1 MKARITALFAVVVV
15 ALSLVAA
22 ASADTYRPADIKGWD
37 YYAGAGSVK
46 PWDMRSW
53 DLKAWGLKS
62 WGSSWSSLHPRDA
75 YTVRGW

>member
-1 MKARITALFAVVVV
+1 MKVRITAIFAVVVV

-22 ASADTYRPADIKGWD
+22 ASADTYRPATVRGWD

-46 PWDMRSW
+46 PWDFRS
-53 DLKAWGLKS
+53 WGLKA

-75 YTVRGW
+75 YTVKTW